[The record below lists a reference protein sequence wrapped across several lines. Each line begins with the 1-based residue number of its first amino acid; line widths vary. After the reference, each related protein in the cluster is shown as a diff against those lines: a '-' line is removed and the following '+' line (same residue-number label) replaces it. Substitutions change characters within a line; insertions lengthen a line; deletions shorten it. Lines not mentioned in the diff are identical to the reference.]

1 MNAGSCYIFATAEQ
15 KQACLRTG
23 LAETMLLDP
32 KAGEPLTG
40 FDGARLLVAGPD
52 GRLFAIDGQGR
63 LTAGGNCG
71 PAVGAASRIVV
82 GRTRISVLARDG
94 LHQFDRRTL
103 QHLLTLDAGDTID
116 IAAAAGDGLWRLGNR
131 RVERFGA
138 SGRPAGDAVETGPAE
153 RIAVAGGTI
162 FLLYPG
168 PERLE
173 LLAVGDGRPVAIDLT
188 LLLADAGAG
197 VGPAPARFGGSE
209 LVHGTDH
216 VLLWRRERDQ
226 WPDYLVLDPEGSV
239 VARGRHD
246 HPSQVGMIALA
257 CEDLVTAFE
266 DGLVKRFAGAGT
278 GGGARWLTPALDAGS
293 HSETWVR
300 AEVNARLPEGATLSL
315 RWAALPEQPLV
326 QSIEAVQADRVR
338 STGDRLA
345 SATDLLRDHLSPEFT
360 YRGQPGDDG
369 RTVQRLDF
377 PLHKDAGPFLWLYLK
392 LRRNDAARMPVIET
406 LSVYHGSDRLIDHLP
421 AIYRGSGDADGTLK
435 RLVGVLEATT
445 HGIDGQIATL
455 AARLDPERTESR
467 WLPELA
473 ATLGLPFDEALP
485 TAMQRR
491 LVGAA
496 GALLVGRGTRAGFAA
511 LFEALFP
518 GRPVAIRD
526 RATQRIPV
534 ALGGGGFAG
543 SRLPA
548 LLTGPSDRSPR
559 LSRRLVLGRTRLS
572 PVENAGR
579 IAPMA
584 EVVVRVP
591 ATGGER
597 RRLGKAIRQMAEVMV
612 PAGVR
617 LTLRW
622 APWRTGR
629 PAARADGLTLVE
641 DPEPLELGDGRLGR
655 AVLGGRRRRIDATS
669 LGRGGHRLL

>member
-1 MNAGSCYIFATAEQ
+1 MTAASCYILATPEQ
-15 KQACLRTG
+15 KQVCLRTG

-32 KAGEPLTG
+32 KAAEPVTG
-40 FDGARLLVAGPD
+40 FGGVQLLAAGPD
-52 GRLFAIDGQGR
+52 GRLFAIDEHGR
-63 LTAGGNCG
+63 LTAGGDGG
-71 PAVGAASRIVV
+71 PAVEAARRIVV
-82 GRTRISVLARDG
+82 GRSRISVLATDG

-116 IAAAAGDGLWRLGNR
+116 IAAAAGDGLWRLGHR
-131 RVERFGA
+131 RVERFGTD
-138 SGRPAGDAVETGPAE
+138 GRPAGDAIETGPAE

-173 LLAVGDGRPVAIDLT
+173 LLASGDGRPVAIDLT
-188 LLLADAGAG
+188 RLLADAGAG

-209 LVHGTDH
+209 LVHGGDQ
-216 VLLWRRERDQ
+216 VLLWRRERDD
-226 WPDYLVLDPEGSV
+226 WPDYLVLDSEGSV

-246 HPSQVGMIALA
+246 HPSPIGMIALA
-257 CEDLVTAFE
+257 GEDLVTAFE
-266 DGLVKRFAGAGT
+266 DGLVKRFAGAAAN
-278 GGGARWLTPALDAGS
+278 GGARWLTPALDTGS

-300 AEVNARLPEGATLSL
+300 AEVSAKLPEGATLSL
-315 RWAALPEQPLV
+315 RWAALPEQPLL
-326 QSIEAVQADRVR
+326 QSIEAVQADRFLA
-338 STGDRLA
+338 TADRLA
-345 SATDLLRDHLSPEFT
+345 SATELLRNHLSPEFT
-360 YRGQPGDDG
+360 YTGQPGNDG
-369 RTVQRLDF
+369 RAAQRLDF
-377 PLHKDAGPFLWLYLK
+377 PLPKGAGPFLWLYLK
-392 LRRNDAARMPVIET
+392 LRRNDAALAPSIEK
-406 LSVYHGSDRLIDHLP
+406 LSVHHGSDSLMDHLP

-445 HGIDGQIATL
+445 HGIDRQIAAL

-496 GALLVGRGTRAGFAA
+496 GTLLAGRGTRAGLAA

-518 GRPVAIRD
+518 GRAVAIRD
-526 RATQRIPV
+526 LATQRIPV

-572 PVENAGR
+572 PVEDGGR
-579 IAPMA
+579 IAPMP

-597 RRLGKAIRQMAEVMV
+597 RRLGRAIRQMAEAMV

-622 APWRTGR
+622 APWRRGR
-629 PAARADGLTLVE
+629 PAALADGLALVE
-641 DPEPLELGDGRLGR
+641 DPQPLELGDGRLGR
-655 AVLGGRRRRIDATS
+655 AVLGGRRGRIDATS
-669 LGRGGHRLL
+669 LGPGGHRLI